1 MFAFAFA
8 FILSVIMS
16 ILSEND
22 TLSSSSD
29 ENTNED
35 EELRLFVKESSH
47 NTVDVLVAP
56 SLTISE
62 VKQVVREALGETE
75 QRYRRL
81 ICKGRLLAPDSASIR
96 EFNVR
101 EGDVLHAVLAAAGV
115 RGGQQA
121 ALA

>member
-1 MFAFAFA
+1 
-8 FILSVIMS
+8 MS